1 VRAAI
6 EVMFA
11 AAGLTA
17 GLVALAAVA
26 VSVSVSDTDTVSDS
40 DSDTVSD
47 TVSDSDSDSVSDT
60 DTSSSVT
67 VSDAGASFLAFA
79 PDFEDFRRWE
89 RIPVEGAMLPVGA
102 APGPTAIYVN
112 RRAPPGARRWPV
124 GTILVKSIENGPPS
138 QWVVHAMV
146 KRGVPFNRD
155 GAIGWEFFELAF
167 DDDASPPRIVWRGA
181 GPPSGH
187 GYAAMGR
194 DAGPDPVPLVCNDC
208 HAAAWQDD
216 GALTPA
222 LALGR

>member
-1 VRAAI
+1 MRAVL
-6 EVMFA
+6 ETTTA

-17 GLVALAAVA
+17 GLVALAAV
-26 VSVSVSDTDTVSDS
+26 SVSGSGTG
-40 DSDTVSD
+40 
-47 TVSDSDSDSVSDT
+47 
-60 DTSSSVT
+60 SVT
-67 VSDAGASFLAFA
+67 DSGTVMGTDSGTVMGSVTGSDAGASFLAFA
-79 PDFEDFRRWE
+79 QDFEDFRAWE

-102 APGPTAIYVN
+102 APGPTAVYVN
-112 RRAPPGARRWPV
+112 RRAPAGARRWPV

-138 QWVVHAMV
+138 EWVVHAMV

-155 GAIGWEFFELAF
+155 GAVGWEFFELAF
-167 DDDASPPRIVWRGA
+167 DEGASVPRIVWRGT

-208 HAAAWQDD
+208 HAAGWQND